1 MANETH
7 SGTGSVGYSI
17 PSPVEATVIA
27 EIREAIV
34 SPVFARMQAFPEPG
48 LAKIFPRVTTAP
60 TVTTYSNGATE
71 DGSGSGNPT
80 TIVLTNPTATVG
92 VKTASIRQSDLSIEA
107 SAANWLSEAPKLL
120 ARALADKLDV
130 DVCALLGGFS
140 TTTGTSGVDATL
152 EDLRA
157 AAVALRILAKGDAEG
172 AVFVLHPTQ
181 LGDVESG
188 MMSGAGAGL
197 SNLVQRPDFMSVYGG
212 NAGQGAMS
220 AYRGHLMGIPVFQ
233 STNVAATG
241 GNRTGALVVPGMAI
255 ACLYKWLARVTMAD
269 QAVNYLAAK
278 SWLGSSCYGA
288 IEIDDNRGVSI
299 ITDE

>member
-60 TVTTYSNGATE
+60 TVTALSNGATE
-71 DGSGSGNPT
+71 EDADTPT

-107 SAANWLSEAPKLL
+107 SAANWMAEAPKLL
-120 ARALADKLDV
+120 ARALADKLDL

-140 TTTGTSGVDATL
+140 TTAGTSGVDASL

-241 GNRTGALVVPGMAI
+241 GNRTGALLVPGMAI
-255 ACLYKWLARVTMAD
+255 ACLYKWLARVVMAD
-269 QAVNYLAAK
+269 QAVNFQAAK